1 MTSAANDLRPPPA
14 IEWGTK
20 PNIQTAPYHHFCS
33 VLERGDIEE
42 KLHSSTIDVFT
53 SGMKLDGVRNK
64 SRLCEVLA
72 IGPGRWVR
80 GGRQP
85 AEVAPGQFVYVRE
98 RTVPFR
104 LLLRKQNHFFVAMD
118 AIMAELDRE
127 NVRLRPVGQFV
138 VTREVEDRARVA
150 IMGDLPFHVAKTFG
164 VDKKGSE
171 ADDVGC
177 LKTRFEEVVAVGPG
191 RFGGWMQRIEANPEA
206 ARDVPRLVQYDPE
219 GPGADPVFRPYMTAS
234 TDGPSYE
241 PPCPWRLVTEP
252 YWETP
257 DCKPGDLIVFSDLA
271 RPTEITLAGRKY
283 TLFEFDHSI
292 CAVLDGAV

>member
-1 MTSAANDLRPPPA
+1 MTNAANDLRPPPA

-164 VDKKGSE
+164 VDKKGGE

-191 RFGGWMQRIEANPEA
+191 RFGGYVQRIEDNPDYDAWLQTPPGKRDA
-206 ARDVPRLVQYDPE
+206 A
-219 GPGADPVFRPYMTAS
+219 
-234 TDGPSYE
+234 
-241 PPCPWRLVTEP
+241 PCPWRLITEP

>member
-150 IMGDLPFHVAKTFG
+150 IMGDLPFHIAKTFG
-164 VDKKGSE
+164 VDKKGGE

-191 RFGGWMQRIEANPEA
+191 RFGGY
-206 ARDVPRLVQYDPE
+206 VQKLRRGDPMICE
-219 GPGADPVFRPYMTAS
+219 DEWIV
-234 TDGPSYE
+234 
-241 PPCPWRLVTEP
+241 VNEP